1 LGSASY
7 PTCRG
12 KREAKSSTASIR
24 PANGAFPASRS
35 KPIFRS
41 RTSRVDPSAIRTAVK
56 WAWAQATAGGKGRCR
71 ACQRLRKTGKIVV
84 NTRPNS
90 TAGKVRRRW
99 AKACWV
105 SSRNGGTHHTASV
118 RTTRTHSLMLPICR
132 HNKLRTK
139 ATITGKVNRRAR
151 NPKP

>member
-7 PTCRG
+7 HTRRG
-12 KREAKSSTASIR
+12 KREARSSTASIR
-24 PANGAFPASRS
+24 PANGAFTASRS

-41 RTSRVDPSAIRTAVK
+41 RTSKVDPSAIRTAVK

-90 TAGKVRRRW
+90 TAGKVRGRW
-99 AKACWV
+99 ARACWV
-105 SSRNGGTHHTASV
+105 RSRNGGTHHTASV
-118 RTTRTHSLMLPICR
+118 RTTRTHSLILPICR
-132 HNKLRTK
+132 HNKLRTR

-151 NPKP
+151 NPRP